1 MIGEEMGKSNKVKE
15 EGEDRGIGM
24 DMEINPYF
32 YSLMKHKLKKE
43 QMKS

>member
-1 MIGEEMGKSNKVKE
+1 
-15 EGEDRGIGM
+15 M

-43 QMKS
+43 QMKSWTKISGLF